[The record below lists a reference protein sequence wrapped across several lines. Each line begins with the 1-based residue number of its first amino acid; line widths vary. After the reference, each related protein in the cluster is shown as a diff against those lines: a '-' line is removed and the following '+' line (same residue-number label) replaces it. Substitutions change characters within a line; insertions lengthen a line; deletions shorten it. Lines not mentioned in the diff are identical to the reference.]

1 MADPSIQ
8 ESQLSARPWMAAGG
22 FQFGLGKKLRTG
34 EMTIGYMA
42 EQGKKLFGTG
52 VFSFAHGL
60 IWFHSSSP
68 GGIFTLRPL
77 NMFDTFFR
85 AEILIGVP
93 LAAYGI
99 LVWRSASR
107 KLSLAN
113 YIIVLSCVPVLI
125 LCVSKMSEWVYFL
138 NQQRGFSILNDL
150 GVPVIE
156 ITIPV
161 CIVVFGAWWA
171 DSTYMRA
178 RFHRYMRS
186 SRFVK

>member
-1 MADPSIQ
+1 MTTNYQADNQ
-8 ESQLSARPWMAAGG
+8 A
-22 FQFGLGKKLRTG
+22 
-34 EMTIGYMA
+34 Y
-42 EQGKKLFGTG
+42 QGKKLFGIG

-60 IWFHSSSP
+60 IWFQYSSP

-77 NMFDTFFR
+77 NLFDTFFR
-85 AEILIGVP
+85 AEIVVGTI
-93 LAAYGI
+93 LAAYGM

-113 YIIVLSCVPVLI
+113 YIIVLSCVPVLL
-125 LCVSKMSEWVYFL
+125 LCASKMAEWVYFL
-138 NQQRGFSILNDL
+138 NQHRGFSILNDL
-150 GVPVIE
+150 RVPVIE
-156 ITIPV
+156 ITMVV